1 MKNRNP
7 KRKSLL
13 QRFVYRYRLTVV
25 NEDEQRQVFV
35 MRVSHILLTAAVLA
49 IAAMSAWLGITL
61 YRNSP
66 EQKGATY
73 RDNLL
78 RQTVIDEAIRL
89 DSLEHIV
96 DLQNRYVSNIQAI
109 MAGDVSLDTVFS
121 VDSLTRQRSVGL
133 MEQTRNE
140 EEFVRQYEE
149 AERYNITS
157 QSQPLQAAVQ
167 TLTLFRPTAGL
178 VVNSFNTMD
187 SHLGVDI
194 AASPNQSVVAVTD
207 GTVLFATYTSD
218 MGYTICIVH
227 PGELIS
233 VYKHCD
239 SLLKSAG
246 DKVRQGDVVALVG
259 RASSELSDHAH
270 LHFELWYQR
279 QPLDPERYILFQ

>member
-1 MKNRNP
+1 MKKRKL

-13 QRFVYRYRLTVV
+13 GRFVYRYRLSVV
-25 NEDEQRQVFV
+25 NEDEQRQVFG
-35 MRVSHILLTAAVLA
+35 MRVSHLFLTLVILA
-49 IAAMSAWLGITL
+49 IAAVSAWLGITV
-61 YRNSP
+61 YKNSP

-73 RDNLL
+73 RDNML

-96 DLQNRYVSNIQAI
+96 DLQNLYVSNIQAI
-109 MAGDVSLDTVFS
+109 MSGAVSIDTVFS
-121 VDSLTRQRSVGL
+121 VDSLTRQRSVEL
-133 MEQTRNE
+133 MGQTENE

-157 QSQPLQAAVQ
+157 QSQPLQPAVQ

-178 VVNSFNTMD
+178 VMNSFNAQD
-187 SHLGVDI
+187 SHFGVDI

-227 PGELIS
+227 PSELIT

-239 SLLKSAG
+239 SLLKKAG

-259 RASSELSDHAH
+259 RASSETADGAH

-279 QPLDPERYILFQ
+279 QPLDPEKYILFQ